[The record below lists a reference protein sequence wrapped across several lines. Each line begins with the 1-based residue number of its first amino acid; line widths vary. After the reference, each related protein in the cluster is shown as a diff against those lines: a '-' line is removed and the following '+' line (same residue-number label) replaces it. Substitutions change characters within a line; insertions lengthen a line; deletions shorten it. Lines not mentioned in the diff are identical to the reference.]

1 MVDNVWEIVM
11 QCRDNSERIELRI
24 ARHQFAEA
32 ASYAYYEKSRLK
44 SREPKILSV
53 RKVD

>member
-1 MVDNVWEIVM
+1 MGESLWEIIM
-11 QCRDNSERIELRI
+11 QCRDNNERLEFKV

-32 ASYAYYEKSRLK
+32 ASYAYYEKSRLR

-53 RKVD
+53 KKVG